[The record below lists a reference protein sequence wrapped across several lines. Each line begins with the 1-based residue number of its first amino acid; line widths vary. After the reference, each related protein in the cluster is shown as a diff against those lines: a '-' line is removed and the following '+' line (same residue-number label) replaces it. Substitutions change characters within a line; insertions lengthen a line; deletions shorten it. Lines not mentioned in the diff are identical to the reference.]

1 MVPKMKAQVLVAGMV
16 LAAATTASAAD
27 LRHGRAI
34 FREQC
39 GLCHTGGPG
48 DGEGGQAPNLNNVVG
63 RKAASLAGFPYTPA
77 LKASGL
83 VWTSDNL
90 DRFLTDP
97 SKLVPGTAMPVSLSD
112 PKDRQD
118 VVGYLQSL
126 HAR

>member
-1 MVPKMKAQVLVAGMV
+1 MKAQVLLAGMI

-27 LRHGRAI
+27 VQHGRAM

-48 DGEGGQAPNLNNVVG
+48 DGDGGQGPNLKGVVG
-63 RKAASLAGFPYTPA
+63 RKAGSLAGFPYTPA

-83 VWTSDNL
+83 VWTPENL

-97 SKLVPGTAMPVSLSD
+97 SRLVPGTAMPVSISD
-112 PKDRQD
+112 PKARQD
-118 VVGYLQSL
+118 VVGYLETL
-126 HAR
+126 RAR